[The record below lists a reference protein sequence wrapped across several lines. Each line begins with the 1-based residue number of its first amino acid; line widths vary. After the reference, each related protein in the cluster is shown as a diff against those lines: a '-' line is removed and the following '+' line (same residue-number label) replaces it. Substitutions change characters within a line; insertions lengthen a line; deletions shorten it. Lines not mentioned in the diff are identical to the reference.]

1 LLQKY
6 QENKMVKVLDKK
18 MNIKIRNFERS
29 DYDRCE
35 ELVNEAWNFDKIIR
49 DKTLI
54 KTALRL
60 YTKGGLCSG
69 NMNLVA
75 VDQDKVVG
83 FLFGYNQLSKTRPK
97 GKIKLALDA
106 IISFNFKSMD
116 KIEKNK
122 FIKALTD
129 HHKNRVDIEPDKA
142 SEICLF
148 VVSQDLRGKNIGTKL
163 WEKYRDACIASG
175 VKRIRV
181 ETNLFGASSYYEKLG
196 FTLVSNFD
204 SPLHELAT
212 PGGQACMYEYHAH
225 SY

>member
-1 LLQKY
+1 M
-6 QENKMVKVLDKK
+6 EIN
-18 MNIKIRNFERS
+18 IRNFEHH

-35 ELVNEAWNFDKIIR
+35 ELVNEAWHFDKIIS
-49 DKTLI
+49 DKNLS
-54 KTALRL
+54 KTALRF

-83 FLFGYNQLSKTRPK
+83 FLFGFNTLAKSKPR

-106 IISFNFKSMD
+106 FISFNFKKMD
-116 KIEKNK
+116 KIERNK

-129 HHKNRVDIEPDKA
+129 HHKNRTAIEPGKE

-148 VVSQDLRGKNIGTKL
+148 VVSQDLRGKNVGTKL
-163 WEKYRDACIASG
+163 WEKFRDSCITSG

-181 ETNLFGASSYYEKLG
+181 ETNKHGASSYYEKQG
-196 FTLVSNFD
+196 FTLVSNFY
-204 SPLHELAT
+204 SPLHEIAT
-212 PGGQACMYEYHAH
+212 PDGQACMYEFICNRT
-225 SY
+225 

>member
-1 LLQKY
+1 M
-6 QENKMVKVLDKK
+6 EIN
-18 MNIKIRNFERS
+18 IRNFEHQ

-35 ELVNEAWNFDKIIR
+35 ELVNEAWHFDKIIS
-49 DKTLI
+49 DKNLS
-54 KTALRL
+54 KTALRF

-75 VDQDKVVG
+75 VDQGKVVG
-83 FLFGYNQLSKTRPK
+83 FLFGLNTLAKSKPG

-106 IISFNFKSMD
+106 FISFNFKKMD
-116 KIEKNK
+116 KIERNK
-122 FIKALTD
+122 FIKALSN
-129 HHKNRVDIEPDKA
+129 HNKNRTIIEPSKE

-148 VVSQDLRGKNIGTKL
+148 VISHELRGKNVGTKL
-163 WEKYRDACIASG
+163 WEKFRDSCNISG

-181 ETNLFGASSYYEKLG
+181 ETNKLGARAYYEKQG

-212 PGGQACMYEYHAH
+212 PGGQACMLEYFCDNA
-225 SY
+225 YV

>member
-1 LLQKY
+1 M
-6 QENKMVKVLDKK
+6 E
-18 MNIKIRNFERS
+18 IEIRSFEHH

-35 ELVNEAWNFDKIIR
+35 ELVNEAWHFDKIIS
-49 DKTLI
+49 DKNLS
-54 KTALRL
+54 KTALRM

-75 VDQDKVVG
+75 VDQGKVVG
-83 FLFGYNQLSKTRPK
+83 FLFGLNILAKAKPR
-97 GKIKLALDA
+97 GKLKLALDA
-106 IISFNFKSMD
+106 IISFNFKRMD
-116 KIEKNK
+116 KIERNN

-129 HHKNRVDIEPDKA
+129 HNKNRTVIEPGKA

-163 WEKYRDACIASG
+163 WETFRDSCIKSG
-175 VKRIRV
+175 VQRIRV
-181 ETNLFGASSYYEKLG
+181 ETNKLGASSYYEKQG

-212 PGGQACMYEYHAH
+212 PDGQACMFEYFCDKA
-225 SY
+225 

>member
-1 LLQKY
+1 MDI
-6 QENKMVKVLDKK
+6 N
-18 MNIKIRNFERS
+18 IRNFEHQ

-35 ELVNEAWNFDKIIR
+35 ELVNEAWHFDKIIS
-49 DKTLI
+49 DKNLS

-75 VDQDKVVG
+75 VDQGKVVG
-83 FLFGYNQLSKTRPK
+83 FLFGFNMLAKSKPR
-97 GKIKLALDA
+97 GKIKLVLDA
-106 IISFNFKSMD
+106 IISFNFKKMD
-116 KIEKNK
+116 KIERNK

-129 HHKNRVDIEPDKA
+129 HNKNRIVIEPGKA

-163 WEKYRDACIASG
+163 WEKFRDSCITSG

-181 ETNLFGASSYYEKLG
+181 ETNKLGASSYYEKLG
-196 FTLVSNFD
+196 FTHVGNFV

-212 PGGQACMYEYHAH
+212 PDGQACMYEYICNKT
-225 SY
+225 